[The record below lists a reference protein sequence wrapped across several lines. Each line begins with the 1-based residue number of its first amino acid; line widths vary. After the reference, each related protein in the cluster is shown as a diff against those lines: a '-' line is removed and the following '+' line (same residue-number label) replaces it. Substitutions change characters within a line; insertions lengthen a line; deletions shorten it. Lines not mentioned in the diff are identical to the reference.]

1 MTEDDLQAPAIRFER
16 VRLDRGTRTI
26 LRDVSF
32 SVPRGSVT
40 AVIGPSGGGKSTLLY
55 AITGEL
61 APAAGVVQVLG
72 ETLPRPNARELFALR
87 RRMGVMLQGNGL
99 LTDLS
104 VFENVA
110 LPVRTHTPMPEAAL
124 HELIIAKLAAVG
136 LGEAGDLM
144 PQQLSGG
151 MARRVALARALV
163 LGPPLMLYDEPLT
176 GLDPIAC
183 GVILHLIRQLN
194 DRLGM
199 TSVVITHHVR
209 ETLPFCD
216 RVLVVANH
224 GIAFDGTAEDV
235 LRADDPL
242 VHQFLHGEPD
252 GPIPFDY
259 RRSGSAHD
267 ARRAHG

>member
-1 MTEDDLQAPAIRFER
+1 MTDVDPTQPVIRFER
-16 VRLDRGTRTI
+16 VRLARGARTI

-32 SVPRGSVT
+32 SLPRGSVT

-61 APAAGVVQVLG
+61 APADGTVQVLG
-72 ETLPRPNARELFALR
+72 ESMPRPSVRELFALR

-99 LTDLS
+99 LSDLS

-110 LPVRTHTPMPEAAL
+110 LPVRMHTPMPEAAL
-124 HELIIAKLAAVG
+124 HERVTAKLAAVG
-136 LGEAGDLM
+136 LGEAGELM

-176 GLDPIAC
+176 GLDPIAV
-183 GVILHLIRQLN
+183 GVILDLVRRLN

-209 ETLPFCD
+209 ETLEFCD
-216 RVLVVANH
+216 RVLVLANA
-224 GIAFDGTAEDV
+224 GLAFDGTPEE
-235 LRADDPL
+235 LMQTQDPL
-242 VHQFLHGEPD
+242 LHQFLRGEPD
-252 GPIPFDY
+252 GPIAFDY
-259 RRSGSAHD
+259 QKTGT
-267 ARRAHG
+267 AHG